1 MEQRNSGNIGK
12 RSFIN
17 GITLFYATKNTLP
30 SITVLKLC
38 VLYCL
43 FCAVLFEYME
53 ENGENGILYQFARA
67 VIIKYYK
74 QDG

>member
-1 MEQRNSGNIGK
+1 MEQRNLGNIGK

-17 GITLFYATKNTLP
+17 GITVFYASKNTLP

-53 ENGENGILYQFARA
+53 VNGENGILYQFAR

-74 QDG
+74 QGG